1 MKQTDLKISIA
12 IFWQGYFLSSSMDFL
27 QFLSWACIVFTVWMF
42 TTGLNDLKKM
52 RESRSTEN
60 IQFLPFLTT
69 CLNNLGWLYYGS
81 LKSDHTIMLVNTIGA
96 FFQILYIVV
105 YFLYTKQRR
114 YLLLWILMAG
124 MVLMCAWFYFTLLVT
139 EGEDQLNQLGLTCS
153 VFTVSMYM
161 SPLADL
167 VAIIRSGNAQCL
179 SFPLTVATFFTSSS
193 WVLYGLQ
200 LTPNDYYIVVP
211 NAPGIITSLI
221 RFYLFWKFGTS
232 RQSSPSYRPMQI

>member
-1 MKQTDLKISIA
+1 
-12 IFWQGYFLSSSMDFL
+12 MDFL
-27 QFLSWACIVFTVWMF
+27 WFLSWACIVFTVGMF
-42 TTGLNDLKKM
+42 TTGLNDLRKM

-69 CLNNLGWLYYGS
+69 CLNNLGWLYYGL
-81 LKSDHTIMLVNTIGA
+81 LKRDQTIMLVNVVGA
-96 FFQILYIVV
+96 LFQILYISM

-114 YLLLWILMAG
+114 YVLLRIIFAG
-124 MVLMCAWFYFTLLVT
+124 TVLFCGWFYFTLVLR

-153 VFTVSMYM
+153 VMTVSMYL

-167 VAIIRSGNAQCL
+167 VGIVRSGNAQCL

-211 NAPGIITSLI
+211 NTPGIITSLI
-221 RFYLFWKFGTS
+221 RFYLFWKFGTFS
-232 RQSSPSYRPMQI
+232 QSSPPYRPLQM